1 MTNKKDKMKT
11 TFKAFVLMF
20 LLLAVTVTAA
30 AKTRTVR
37 QMMDIVA
44 REQGVSFVYDAT
56 LPLDVPFTKAAPK
69 KHKLDLWL
77 DALFQ
82 PIGITWTRQ
91 GHYVMLHRKTA
102 ADTPAT
108 TAPKAPKVRR
118 AATRYT
124 LSGFVRD
131 SVGETLIRAT
141 VYDATSGAVTTT
153 NAYGFYSL
161 TLDEGEHDVKVS
173 YLGFADS
180 HYRLRLQAD
189 HTHDF
194 SLAPT
199 PRSNRSR

>member
-91 GHYVMLHRKTA
+91 GHYVMLHRKA
-102 ADTPAT
+102 AEIG
-108 TAPKAPKVRR
+108 R
-118 AATRYT
+118 AH
-124 LSGFVRD
+124 V
-131 SVGETLIRAT
+131 
-141 VYDATSGAVTTT
+141 
-153 NAYGFYSL
+153 
-161 TLDEGEHDVKVS
+161 
-173 YLGFADS
+173 
-180 HYRLRLQAD
+180 
-189 HTHDF
+189 
-194 SLAPT
+194 
-199 PRSNRSR
+199 

>member
-20 LLLAVTVTAA
+20 LLLAVTVKAA

-77 DALFQ
+77 NALFQ

-91 GHYVMLHRKTA
+91 GHYVMLHRKAA

-108 TAPKAPKVRR
+108 TAPKVRR

-141 VYDATSGAVTTT
+141 VYDATSG
-153 NAYGFYSL
+153 
-161 TLDEGEHDVKVS
+161 
-173 YLGFADS
+173 
-180 HYRLRLQAD
+180 R
-189 HTHDF
+189 
-194 SLAPT
+194 
-199 PRSNRSR
+199 